1 MAKARLVV
9 ADQHSAELDQI
20 RRTVNAILLMIE
32 GAEAS
37 LTAGASAENVL
48 NAWADGVGVG
58 VDSNPSGIS
67 NVVATNVEL
76 VGIKPTPLHPRHP
89 RGALRSMAA
98 ADKF

>member
-1 MAKARLVV
+1 MAKARLIV

-20 RRTVNAILLMIE
+20 RRTMNALLLMIE

-37 LTAGASAENVL
+37 LTAGADAEDVL
-48 NAWADGVGVG
+48 NAWADGIAVG
-58 VDSNPSGIS
+58 VDSNPAAIA

-76 VGIKPTPLHPRHP
+76 VGTKPTPLHPRHP